1 MDSEKIKDE
10 ILEQTEEAAGAEQT
24 ETADIA
30 AETAEEAAET
40 AEEAAETVDEAA
52 QDTEAPKEESPE
64 QRLERAEQEAKDNF
78 DKYIR
83 KVAEFDNFRR
93 RTNAEK
99 AGMYSNGV
107 RDTVEKLLPV
117 IDNFERAVDMSDD
130 KESSLYKGVEM
141 ILKQFLEITASLGVE
156 EIPALGEPFDP
167 NVHSAVMHIEDESC
181 DENVIVEVFQKG
193 YKLGDRVIR
202 PSMVKVAN

>member
-1 MDSEKIKDE
+1 MDSEKLDNE
-10 ILEQTEEAAGAEQT
+10 IDNEIDN
-24 ETADIA
+24 ETVEPTQD
-30 AETAEEAAET
+30 AEEMD
-40 AEEAAETVDEAA
+40 EEVSEKVSEEVSEKVSEEVSEETVV
-52 QDTEAPKEESPE
+52 EES
-64 QRLERAEQEAKDNF
+64 LEEKLAKAEQEAKDNF

-107 RDTVEKLLPV
+107 RETVEKLLPV
-117 IDNFERAVDMSDD
+117 IDNFERAVEMSDD